1 MNLITVASI
10 GKFTMAFLSPSAFGA
25 DSDFPFDLPRATF
38 GEEVQRRARRASTPN
53 EHEWSTIIP
62 KLMFALQLAVAATV
76 ARGAI
81 LALFAW
87 TRSG

>member
-1 MNLITVASI
+1 
-10 GKFTMAFLSPSAFGA
+10 MAFLSPSAFGA

-38 GEEVQRRARRASTPN
+38 GEEVQPRARQASIPN

-62 KLMFALQLAVAATV
+62 KLMFARQLAVA

-87 TRSG
+87 IQSG

>member
-38 GEEVQRRARRASTPN
+38 GEEVQRRARQASTPN
-53 EHEWSTIIP
+53 EHESSTIIP
-62 KLMFALQLAVAATV
+62 KLMFALQLAVTATV